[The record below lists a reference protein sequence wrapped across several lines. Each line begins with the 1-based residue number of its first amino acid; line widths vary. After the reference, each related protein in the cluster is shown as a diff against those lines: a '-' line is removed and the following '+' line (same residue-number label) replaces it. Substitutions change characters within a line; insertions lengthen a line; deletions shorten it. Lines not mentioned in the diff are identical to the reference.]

1 MSLKLVGY
9 RFSPT
14 VQEVLHVVEASG
26 APVELQDVHW
36 DDEETRKTLYPKSPT
51 GTLPYLETKEGVLS
65 ESKAIELYLA
75 ETYKPA
81 LLGEGDLQKA
91 QVRQWMDFA
100 SFELGDCAQKIVYP
114 LFGWK
119 PYCKE
124 SADQANN
131 RLKEFMKA
139 LDQQVKGKR
148 YAFGEEL
155 TLADIALF
163 NKLKFF
169 FQLVFPKNMRD
180 KVFPNVNDWF
190 LRVLNTPE
198 TDKVYGKV
206 LLCNQP
212 LKPFIA
218 EKKEEKPQEKGKKG
232 NEGKDKKE
240 NAKKQEPEEVPEKPK
255 KKQNPLDLLPP
266 SKLEL
271 ETFKR
276 AFLNNKDKEDA
287 MKKFWEVYDPEGYS
301 LWRLEYDNLP
311 TECKVL
317 FRTSNSK
324 GMFLQ
329 KCDNLRRYAFGE
341 ELTLADI
348 ALFNKLKFFFQLVFP
363 KNLREK
369 VFPNVNDWFLRVLN
383 TPETDKVYGKV
394 LLCNQPLKPFIQE
407 KKEEKHQDKGKK
419 GNEGKEGK
427 EKKDNAKKQEQ
438 PEEVPEKPKK
448 KQNPLDLLPPSKL
461 ELESFK
467 RAFLNNKDK
476 EDAMKKFWEIYDPEG
491 YSLWRLEYDNLPTE
505 CKVLYRTSNS
515 KGMFLQ
521 KCDNLRRY
529 AFATHGVY
537 GVEDDY
543 KIRGLWMFRGLEVPQ
558 EMKDND
564 LYEYIHFR
572 KLDHTNEE
580 DRKLVHDYW
589 TKLDENDEVEGRKC
603 ADVSYF
609 N

>member
-14 VQEVLHVVEASG
+14 VQEVLHVVEASK
-26 APVELQDVHW
+26 APVELQNVDW
-36 DDEETRKTLYPKSPT
+36 DDKETREKLLPKSPT
-51 GTLPYLETKEGVLS
+51 GTLPYLETEEGLLS
-65 ESKAIELYLA
+65 ESKAIEIYLA
-75 ETYKPA
+75 EKYKPE
-81 LLGEGDLQKA
+81 LLGKDDLEKA

-100 SFELGDCAQKIVYP
+100 SFELGDCAQKLVYP
-114 LFGWK
+114 IFGWK
-119 PYCKE
+119 PFCKE
-124 SADQANN
+124 SADEANM
-131 RLKEFMKA
+131 RIKEFMKA

-169 FQLVFPKNMRD
+169 FQLVFPKGFRE
-180 KVFPNVNDWF
+180 KVCPNVNDWF

-198 TDKVYGKV
+198 TDKVYGTV

-212 LKPFIA
+212 LKPFIS
-218 EKKEEKPQEKGKKG
+218 EKKEEKKE
-232 NEGKDKKE
+232 DKKKE
-240 NAKKQEPEEVPEKPK
+240 TKKKEEKPKEEKPKEEEKPK

-301 LWRLEYDNLP
+301 LWHLEYQNLP

-329 KCDNLRRYAFGE
+329 KCDA
-341 ELTLADI
+341 
-348 ALFNKLKFFFQLVFP
+348 
-363 KNLREK
+363 
-369 VFPNVNDWFLRVLN
+369 
-383 TPETDKVYGKV
+383 
-394 LLCNQPLKPFIQE
+394 
-407 KKEEKHQDKGKK
+407 
-419 GNEGKEGK
+419 
-427 EKKDNAKKQEQ
+427 
-438 PEEVPEKPKK
+438 
-448 KQNPLDLLPPSKL
+448 
-461 ELESFK
+461 
-467 RAFLNNKDK
+467 
-476 EDAMKKFWEIYDPEG
+476 
-491 YSLWRLEYDNLPTE
+491 
-505 CKVLYRTSNS
+505 
-515 KGMFLQ
+515 
-521 KCDNLRRY
+521 LRRY

-543 KIRGLWMFRGLEVPQ
+543 KIRGVWMFRGLEIPQ

-564 LYEYIHFR
+564 LYEYITFTR
-572 KLDHTNEE
+572 LDPNKEE
-580 DRKLVHDYW
+580 DKKLVHDYW
-589 TKLDENDEVEGRKC
+589 TKLNETDEVEGRKC
-603 ADVSYF
+603 ADVDYF